1 MMTTTTRPTRH
12 ISGAVLSGA
21 SELIRELGGAPEAM
35 AEWAGL
41 PSESLADSDIP
52 VDVASVLRFFNT
64 AATDLDCRN
73 IGIMLA
79 ARNGLDVFGPLWILL
94 RSARSVQQ
102 MLEDLT
108 SNYDMYTRG
117 AALSL
122 QFDEEGAA
130 LCWDTVSQLDE
141 DPAQAAEY
149 GFALCVNELRRL
161 MPHFRP
167 RAVQF
172 RHCAPDSLQLHV
184 ELFGREISFNQD
196 RNAIYFTRETLNMPM
211 NTANSRSYSLMQSR
225 LRCDASIARA
235 GLNERIENIVR
246 FLLPYSPCTVN
257 EISDAT
263 GISVRTLQNRLTQQ
277 GTSFKQIKDKV
288 RYDLALKYLQSSD
301 LSLAEI
307 SEILGYSEL
316 SAFSRSFRRWHGQ
329 PASAV
334 RRCAVV

>member
-1 MMTTTTRPTRH
+1 M
-12 ISGAVLSGA
+12 SGAN
-21 SELIRELGGAPEAM
+21 ELIRELGGAPEVL

-41 PSESLADSDIP
+41 PSACLSDRDIP
-52 VDVASVLRFFNT
+52 VDVASVLRLLNT
-64 AATDLDCRN
+64 AAANLDCRN
-73 IGIMLA
+73 IGMILA

-94 RSARSVQQ
+94 RSARTVHQ

-122 QFDEEGAA
+122 QPDADGAA
-130 LCWDTVSQLDE
+130 LCWDTVSHLDE
-141 DPAQAAEY
+141 DATQAAEY
-149 GFALCVNELRRL
+149 GFALCVYELRRVL
-161 MPHFRP
+161 PSFTP

-172 RHCAPDSLQLHV
+172 RHVPPQDIRLHRA
-184 ELFGREISFNQD
+184 LFGNELSFNQD
-196 RNAIYFTRETLNMPM
+196 RNAIYFSHETLGTQMSS
-211 NTANSRSYSLMQSR
+211 ANSRAYSIMQST

-246 FLLPYSPCTVN
+246 FLLPYSPCTID

-263 GISVRTLQNRLTQQ
+263 GLSIRTLQNRLTQQ
-277 GTSFKQIKDKV
+277 GTSFKQIKDQV
-288 RYDLALKYLQSSD
+288 RYDLALKYLRSSD

-334 RRCAVV
+334 RRVAIR